1 MKFRAHETFFIRKGW
16 LSKGMKYV
24 NLRSDVF
31 TAKDEKPMDILGIGT
46 NMVSSLRYW
55 LQALNLTEEVKG
67 EKGRREQKLTDF
79 GKIIF
84 ERDRYIEENGTL
96 CLLQYELAKNKELA
110 TSWWFFF
117 NEFSLSSFTQD
128 DFVNSLT
135 SFLKDKGEAVPS
147 LRALN
152 DDFACIVGTYLF
164 NDKENK
170 AEYNITCPLSELSL
184 IDVEKDGREK
194 VYRKTSA
201 KKINPYIALSLIVRE
216 NEGKSEIAIND
227 LRVKENSI
235 CKIFNLDVI
244 ELLDILSEIEKLGEI
259 KIIRT
264 AGLDVIRLLNA
275 KKSEDYILQY
285 YKELTGE
292 N

>member
-1 MKFRAHETFFIRKGW
+1 M
-16 LSKGMKYV
+16 
-24 NLRSDVF
+24 
-31 TAKDEKPMDILGIGT
+31 
-46 NMVSSLRYW
+46 
-55 LQALNLTEEVKG
+55 
-67 EKGRREQKLTDF
+67 
-79 GKIIF
+79 
-84 ERDRYIEENGTL
+84 
-96 CLLQYELAKNKELA
+96 
-110 TSWWFFF
+110 
-117 NEFSLSSFTQD
+117 
-128 DFVNSLT
+128 NSLT

-227 LRVKENSI
+227 LRAKENSI

-244 ELLDILSEIEKLGEI
+244 ELLDILSEIEKFGEI

>member
-135 SFLKDKGEAVPS
+135 SFLKDKGEIVPS